1 MKNSLLELDPDA
13 DALLI
18 LQCPNL
24 QRLGTV
30 KEQSALSKN
39 EKAQTRLSTL
49 PRPKRKAP
57 TNFDRL
63 DKLPPY
69 DEYGN
74 PTEIKFRV
82 SAKHLCLASP
92 VFRKMLKGDFQESI
106 PNDDGL
112 LEIKTKDWN
121 AQALLILLDIIHGH
135 HLKVHKSLELHTIAH
150 IGILI
155 DYYDCFEIVE
165 AFSDHWLWSLAP
177 FFPYKWPTLEN
188 SINSF
193 GETEVLLLFIAWS
206 FRETLPFQSLVY
218 SAIYGTS
225 DVIKTSLPIPVQI
238 LDKIEQQ
245 RTRLLEERFRQLYN
259 LQDDLSAGR
268 VGCTPEYSC
277 QLLDYLMRQM
287 RDNDLPISK
296 PEHPFVG
303 FSFNS
308 VNGFMKGI
316 RTPWQFNREHTLNAS
331 GNQRYGC

>member
-121 AQALLILLDIIHGH
+121 A
-135 HLKVHKSLELHTIAH
+135 
-150 IGILI
+150 
-155 DYYDCFEIVE
+155 
-165 AFSDHWLWSLAP
+165 
-177 FFPYKWPTLEN
+177 
-188 SINSF
+188 
-193 GETEVLLLFIAWS
+193 
-206 FRETLPFQSLVY
+206 
-218 SAIYGTS
+218 
-225 DVIKTSLPIPVQI
+225 
-238 LDKIEQQ
+238 
-245 RTRLLEERFRQLYN
+245 
-259 LQDDLSAGR
+259 
-268 VGCTPEYSC
+268 
-277 QLLDYLMRQM
+277 
-287 RDNDLPISK
+287 
-296 PEHPFVG
+296 
-303 FSFNS
+303 
-308 VNGFMKGI
+308 
-316 RTPWQFNREHTLNAS
+316 
-331 GNQRYGC
+331 